1 MLCKGS
7 ERRSPSLLLYK
18 RDSGWVLSSDVR
30 PGCCRMALTGLAIAS
45 LAHLQPPLGEV
56 RSPQS
61 SSGHAKTRMHTAQSG
76 AASAPLPCRPVSVR
90 NTEQSTQTASAS
102 VCLVSAHSPWTQ
114 RWASSRWPARPSSRS
129 RPRLLEDTPRLRPRP
144 RPRPRPRW
152 LTPAAAD
159 ERVLPHLSPATLY
172 LSSITRPST
181 AVRTLEPAGL
191 CWR

>member
-76 AASAPLPCRPVSVR
+76 AASAPLPCRPVPVR

-114 RWASSRWPARPSSRS
+114 HWASSCLPARPSSRS
-129 RPRLLEDTPRLRPRP
+129 RPRLLEDPPLGLGHGHGHGRAGSHPLQ
-144 RPRPRPRW
+144 
-152 LTPAAAD
+152 LTSGFCPIS
-159 ERVLPHLSPATLY
+159 LPPPFIYQA
-172 LSSITRPST
+172 
-181 AVRTLEPAGL
+181 
-191 CWR
+191 

>member
-61 SSGHAKTRMHTAQSG
+61 SSGHAKTRMHHRTERRRLSPASLQACPREKHRAKHPDRVCLRLPGVRPQPLDTALGQLPLAS
-76 AASAPLPCRPVSVR
+76 AAIVEVKASAP
-90 NTEQSTQTASAS
+90 
-102 VCLVSAHSPWTQ
+102 
-114 RWASSRWPARPSSRS
+114 
-129 RPRLLEDTPRLRPRP
+129 
-144 RPRPRPRW
+144 
-152 LTPAAAD
+152 
-159 ERVLPHLSPATLY
+159 
-172 LSSITRPST
+172 
-181 AVRTLEPAGL
+181 
-191 CWR
+191 

>member
-30 PGCCRMALTGLAIAS
+30 PGCCRMALTG

-76 AASAPLPCRPVSVR
+76 AASAPLPCRPVPVR
-90 NTEQSTQTASAS
+90 NTAKHPDRVCLRLPGVRPQPLDTALGQLLLASAAI
-102 VCLVSAHSPWTQ
+102 VEVKASAP
-114 RWASSRWPARPSSRS
+114 RGPS
-129 RPRLLEDTPRLRPRP
+129 P

-159 ERVLPHLSPATLY
+159 ERVLSHLSPATLY